1 MTGEYLARVG
11 PMVVLGGLSVA
22 WLAQISGRTR
32 AYGFLPDI
40 AFGLIGSLTAGLLA
54 WATLASGTGM
64 LTTFGIGA
72 LGAVLA
78 LAVQRGVW
86 RPVPIRS

>member
-1 MTGEYLARVG
+1 MKHDQRRPGAAV
-11 PMVVLGGLSVA
+11 
-22 WLAQISGRTR
+22 
-32 AYGFLPDI
+32 
-40 AFGLIGSLTAGLLA
+40 LA

-86 RPVPIRS
+86 GPVPIRS